1 MKDPL
6 VQAISM
12 TGPAIK
18 RIADAG
24 RKPGD
29 TVMRLAFT
37 LRFEN
42 YVGCI
47 PNGHAGVMLRATLPA
62 IETGMYRGHGLV
74 FGRFGTDSWTTRN
87 LPNLIPVAVLQTWAN
102 GGVPETFE
110 PLFIQSVSP
119 ALHDGI
125 DYAIEITTAE
135 RPGYNTLGYLIRLP
149 DGSPLID
156 TGPIVDA
163 NPVIAMDRQAIVFFN
178 ATGSGAATCP
188 YAIRIGAPTATWS
201 TQ

>member
-12 TGPAIK
+12 IGPAIE
-18 RIADAG
+18 RIADVG
-24 RKPGD
+24 REPGD
-29 TVMRLAFT
+29 TLMRLAFK

-42 YVGCI
+42 YVACV
-47 PNGHAGVMLRATLPA
+47 PNGHAGVMLRADLPA
-62 IETGMYRGHGLV
+62 IETGKYRGHGLI
-74 FGRFGTDSWTTRN
+74 FGRFGTDSWATRN

-110 PLFIQSVSP
+110 PLFSQSVSP

-125 DYAIEITTAE
+125 DYSIEITTAE

-149 DGSPLID
+149 DGSLLID
-156 TGPIVDA
+156 TGPIIDV
-163 NPVIAMDRQAIVFFN
+163 NPVIGTDLRSIVIFN
-178 ATGSGAATCP
+178 ATDAGAAKCP
-188 YAIRIGAPTATWS
+188 YAIRIDAPTATWS
-201 TQ
+201 KE